1 MELSFGRKYGLIFG
15 GMIAVAVLVLSVFV
29 FPFWHL
35 IREDTFEDVIIIKN
49 VDGTCYVETKDSV
62 PKIIRNCVA
71 QPGDNVKIKFG
82 KDLAWAE
89 IVSP

>member
-1 MELSFGRKYGLIFG
+1 MEFSFGQKYGLIFG
-15 GMIAVAVLVLSVFV
+15 GMIAVAALVLSVFV

-35 IREDTFEDVIIIKN
+35 IREDVYENVVILKN
-49 VDGTCYVETKDSV
+49 TDGTCYVETTDNV
-62 PKIIRNCVA
+62 PKTIRNCIS